1 LGVLFEFGTSV
12 TGGDVVVNSS
22 GRLGVLSSSPR
33 YKRDIQPLDENSSRG
48 LWQLRP
54 VTFHYK
60 QDPQRQYG
68 LIAEEVAKAY
78 PELVV
83 RGDKEVE
90 SAQYRELIPLMLN
103 EMRRIEAENTKLE
116 ARVERLERAR

>member
-1 LGVLFEFGTSV
+1 
-12 TGGDVVVNSS
+12 
-22 GRLGVLSSSPR
+22 
-33 YKRDIQPLDENSSRG
+33 
-48 LWQLRP
+48 
-54 VTFHYK
+54 
-60 QDPQRQYG
+60 
-68 LIAEEVAKAY
+68 
-78 PELVV
+78 VV